1 LYLTSN
7 PSGFVNTSQA
17 AAAAPVQSVNG
28 ATGSVSI
35 TAAGLSINTSH
46 VSGLS
51 DAATTSISTIQGGTT
66 AANVGLGSVSN
77 LSPANQVASGWNTTI
92 TAGSISL
99 GNNTGARIVLDATS
113 SAPRILIYDS

>member
-51 DAATTSISTIQGGTT
+51 DAATTSVATIRDGTT
-66 AANVGLGSVSN
+66 ASDVGLGSVSN
-77 LSPANQVASGWNTTI
+77 LSPANQVATGWNTTI